1 MSHDGHPACNLPP
14 PPLVHKHL
22 HVPHPVPGSL
32 GVPPGEESMSLCRW
46 LVSTCR
52 KPVRLCKTGRN
63 THTLEQLAPPEGKHE
78 VQFCRI

>member
-32 GVPPGEESMSLCRW
+32 GVLNCFNSTRSMVNLTFNEAS
-46 LVSTCR
+46 
-52 KPVRLCKTGRN
+52 
-63 THTLEQLAPPEGKHE
+63 Q
-78 VQFCRI
+78 